1 MRSPTSLKKQLEKTL
16 EDDNSLHFNADSTN
30 ISSVMTKKSPPYE
43 AIHARI
49 LEVYSL
55 SQNCYPKIRSIF
67 PPINRAA
74 SEHVDISKN

>member
-1 MRSPTSLKKQLEKTL
+1 
-16 EDDNSLHFNADSTN
+16 
-30 ISSVMTKKSPPYE
+30 MTKKSPPYE